1 MAYSTTPRSAPAG
14 KPLKSTKTHS
24 LVSGTGGSPNWVL
37 DFSPKKGR
45 SLYTMSITLRADNG
59 GYTKGGLTLTLPEE
73 LGKYWGFHKQSGGDY
88 WFQIG
93 TSGPQTGLSLE
104 FCRQF
109 WDWLVSQGW
118 KPVKEEA

>member
-1 MAYSTTPRSAPAG
+1 MPHLTPVQ
-14 KPLKSTKTHS
+14 PLKSTNTHS

-37 DFSPKKGR
+37 DFAPKKSG
-45 SLYTMSITLRADNG
+45 SIYTISIILRADNNG
-59 GYTKGGLTLTLPEE
+59 STKGGLTLILPEQ
-73 LGKYWGFHKQSGGDY
+73 LGSDWGFHKQSGGDY

-93 TSGPQTGLSLE
+93 TSNPQIGLSLE

-118 KPVKEEA
+118 KPMKEGA